1 MTRPARDKRLI
12 FFWPYIEWG
21 GAQIYFLAIIKAA
34 RADWEITVILPRA
47 SSTELIG
54 FIEQAGAQIE
64 FLDFQA
70 DLAEARTIRRKLQRH
85 VRRVTVEIAS
95 FRYLLRHRLSDS
107 ILHIEFPPWLSWI
120 FFTALSLRGANVFV
134 TMHNALPNKPAWR
147 VPIWKMR
154 LHFVSR
160 LRGFHILTSNKDT
173 KDRLRGWVESKFW
186 ENIKVAYT
194 CVDPPEIE
202 RVLTSSFCKDEVR
215 ETHGIGGSSF
225 VVLCVGQFVDR
236 KGRWV
241 FLEAAKIVAADHRD
255 VEFVW
260 LAPQLPSEI
269 EQARIDSY
277 DLDDRF
283 RIVLSKSVG
292 STHEDVLRFFRIAD
306 TFALPSFVEGLPI
319 ALLEAIA
326 LGIPSIST
334 NIYAIPEACKHMD
347 TGLMIEAGDA
357 CALADAIV
365 QLKLDPELRAR
376 LAQNGRSF
384 VLANFDER
392 VASSIA
398 LAAYEECFQDAG

>member
-1 MTRPARDKRLI
+1 MNETRPKLI
-12 FFWPYIEWG
+12 FFWPYVEWG
-21 GAQIYFLAIIKAA
+21 GAQIYFLAIVKESLAN
-34 RADWEITVILPRA
+34 WQVTVILPRA
-47 SSTELIG
+47 SSAELIR
-54 FIEQAGAQIE
+54 FIEQAGAEIE

-70 DLAEARTIRRKLQRH
+70 DHAEARTISRKLQRH
-85 VRRVTVEIAS
+85 VRRVRVEIAS
-95 FRYLLRHRLSDS
+95 FRYLLRHRLRDS

-120 FFTALSLRGANVFV
+120 FFAALSLRGANVFV

-160 LRGFHILTSNKDT
+160 LRGFHIFTSNQDT

-186 ENIKVAYT
+186 ENIKVTYT
-194 CVDPPEIE
+194 SVNPPEIQ
-202 RVLTSSFCKDEVR
+202 RVLGSSFSKDKVR
-215 ETHGIGGSSF
+215 EKHRIGATSF

-241 FLEAAKIVAADHRD
+241 FLDAAKIVAADHPD

-260 LAPQLPSEI
+260 LAPKLPSEI

-277 DLDDRF
+277 NLDTRF
-283 RIVLSKSVG
+283 RFVLSGSVG

-319 ALLEAIA
+319 ALLEAMA
-326 LGIPSIST
+326 LGVPSIST
-334 NIYAIPEACKHMD
+334 DVYAIPEACKHME
-347 TGLMIEAGDA
+347 TGLLINAGDA
-357 CALADAIV
+357 RALADAVV
-365 QLKLDPELRAR
+365 QLKLDARLRAR
-376 LAQNGRSF
+376 LAEHGSSF

-392 VASSIA
+392 LASSIA
-398 LAAYEECFQDAG
+398 LAAYEECFQDGG